1 MNKKESNFIS
11 AVVYLSDDAENAK
24 SFIEELLIGLKTY
37 FQHYEL
43 IIVDDCC
50 KKQDALLKKLLPDES
65 NNMITVIHMSVNQ
78 GVEACLTAGLDVSI
92 GDFVF
97 EFDSVEFSISKEILW
112 SVYEK
117 ALEGNDVVSVET
129 TCNSLSRRLFY
140 KMFNKFSDS
149 IYDIQASAFRLVSR
163 RAINRVLDLK
173 ISSSFRQAMY
183 SSCGLKNAKIDF
195 IGKANPKKS
204 RNFNLAIDSFILYTR
219 VPYVISSFSIN
230 TFIVFLVLGILSFL
244 MYVLRY
250 NSLYMDIFVISL
262 FIQVCIISL
271 NSIVNMYYNRLI
283 LKEANK
289 KYLFESIEKIQKR
302 GVN

>member
-1 MNKKESNFIS
+1 MNKKESNFVS
-11 AVVYLSDDAENAK
+11 AVVYLSDNAK
-24 SFIEELLIGLKTY
+24 NAEKFIEELLIGLKTY

-50 KKQDALLKKLLPDES
+50 KKQDNLLKKLLLDKS
-65 NNMITVIHMSVNQ
+65 NNMITIVHMSISQ
-78 GVEACLTAGLDVSI
+78 GVETCLSAGLDVSI

-97 EFDSVEFSISKEILW
+97 EFDSVEFSINKEFLW
-112 SVYEK
+112 KVYEK

-129 TCNSLSRRLFY
+129 MCNSFSRRIFY
-140 KMFNKFSDS
+140 RVFNKFSDS

-195 IGKANPKKS
+195 IGKANSKKS
-204 RNFNLAIDSFILYTR
+204 RDFNLAIDSFILYTR
-219 VPYVISSFSIN
+219 IPSMISSISLNAFVFSLLFGIAFLLAAFF
-230 TFIVFLVLGILSFL
+230 TDSFVCMMLFI
-244 MYVLRY
+244 
-250 NSLYMDIFVISL
+250 ISL
-262 FIQVCIISL
+262 FIQICIITV
-271 NSIVNMYYNRLI
+271 NSIINSYYNRLI

-289 KYLFESIEKIQKR
+289 KYLFESIEKIQKK
-302 GVN
+302 GAI